1 MDLSWTDWA
10 ELGNNILF
18 ISRTELCLSDR
29 DLKYTGLKKCKL
41 FGGTPGTFFSSF
53 PTRFPT
59 LLFSKFWIPDIPYI
73 KFSLHG
79 HIGPYTINSHTRHY
93 KTSKSYTNPNK
104 TKDVWDCLY
113 ACEFRTYWDAGASKK
128 YHLLNRSSCTQYFH
142 ISVKNDFLPCIV
154 NSLPSV

>member
-1 MDLSWTDWA
+1 MWDTWYL
-10 ELGNNILF
+10 
-18 ISRTELCLSDR
+18 
-29 DLKYTGLKKCKL
+29 
-41 FGGTPGTFFSSF
+41 FSSF

-128 YHLLNRSSCTQYFH
+128 YHLLHRSSCTQYFH
-142 ISVKNDFLPCIV
+142 ISVKKWLFTLYCKFSTICVMCSPDSSYVPILLYIQSQNNFLGSNIKYG
-154 NSLPSV
+154 SGS